1 MSWYWDQEV
10 AWLEANWP
18 AKPMTVSETGG
29 GGIWEWVNATSPPPG
44 LYWSQIFQEA
54 LVTADVASIAGNPR
68 VSGLTVWQFS
78 DIKVEGCP
86 QCEYPT
92 PWPATLT
99 QPWNCSVITTTCG
112 RPGGENHKGA
122 VDAWRRPKLEFG
134 PIARLYGQYAGA

>member
-1 MSWYWDQEV
+1 
-10 AWLEANWP
+10 
-18 AKPMTVSETGG
+18 MTVSETGG

-44 LYWSQIFQEA
+44 LYWSQTFQAA
-54 LVTADVASIAGNPR
+54 LVTADVAAIASNPR

-86 QCEYPT
+86 QCDYPT

-99 QPWNCSVITTTCG
+99 QPWNCSAISTACG

-134 PIARLYGQYAGA
+134 LVAAQYGVYGAAGA